1 MNTHMRIRK
10 GLILQLFSGANIQ
23 RWNDK
28 IRPAELTEL
37 DKQAHK
43 MIIAYVLGKYEE
55 NKESFSWIDIIEG
68 SIFEYLQRTEITD
81 IKPTIFREI
90 KKKTGEYE
98 QLKDWV
104 YRRLNPI
111 ITPLGP
117 EFKSR
122 YRIYFSEEEET
133 ISRKV
138 INAAHIYAT
147 KWEFELIE
155 ALNPRE
161 RDIEIPEIVS
171 NLSDELKKYKKLKG
185 MKKLEGNLNL
195 QAFVN
200 LCGRLRVQ
208 SRWSHVRRLTHT
220 SVLGHMLIVAIL
232 AYLFSVQMDAC
243 PRRRI
248 NNYFTGLFHDL
259 PEALTRDIISPVKGA
274 VEGISK
280 IIKEYEKEQMQK
292 KIYEIVPAQ
301 WHSEIK
307 MYAEDEFADLA
318 TVNEIQRRVTSKMI
332 KEKYDDDKF
341 NARDG
346 SLIKACD
353 DLAAFTEAYIAICNG
368 ANAEGLQEAKHK
380 MKDEYRNKVV
390 AGIAFGPIYADF
402 E

>member
-1 MNTHMRIRK
+1 MRISK
-10 GLILQLFSGANIQ
+10 GFILKLFSGANIQ

-28 IRPAELTEL
+28 IRPVELTEL

-55 NKESFSWIDIIEG
+55 NNSNFNWIDIIEG

-81 IKPTIFREI
+81 IKPTIFRQI
-90 KKKTGEYE
+90 KQKNEEYE
-98 QLKDWV
+98 KLKDWV
-104 YRRLNPI
+104 YRRLNPV
-111 ITPLGP
+111 ITPLGS
-117 EFKSR
+117 EFKNR
-122 YRIYFSEEEET
+122 YCTYFSSNEQS

-147 KWEFELIE
+147 NWEFELILP
-155 ALNPRE
+155 LNPRE
-161 RDIEIPEIVS
+161 KDIEIPDIVS
-171 NLSDELKKYKKLKG
+171 NLSDELRKYENLEG
-185 MKKLEGNLNL
+185 MKKLEDNPNLR
-195 QAFVN
+195 AFVN

-208 SRWSHVRRLTHT
+208 SRWSHLRRLTHT

-232 AYLFSVQMDAC
+232 AYLFSLQIDAC

-274 VEGISK
+274 VEGISQ
-280 IIKEYEKEQMQK
+280 IIKEYEKEQMRK
-292 KIYEIVPAQ
+292 KIYEILPPE

-307 MYAEDEFADLA
+307 MHAEDEFDDFA
-318 TVNEIQRRVTSKMI
+318 TINGTQTRVTSKTI
-332 KEKYDDDKF
+332 REKYNNDIF
-341 NARDG
+341 NPRDG

-353 DLAAFTEAYIAICNG
+353 ELAAFTEAYIAICNG
-368 ANAEGLQEAKHK
+368 ASAEGLQEAKHEIK
-380 MKDEYRNKVV
+380 RKYRNKSI
-390 AGIAFGPIYADF
+390 AGIDFGPIYADF

>member
-1 MNTHMRIRK
+1 MRISK
-10 GLILQLFSGANIQ
+10 GFILKLFNGANIQ

-28 IRPAELTEL
+28 IRPIELTEL

-55 NKESFSWIDIIEG
+55 NRSNFNWIDIIEG

-90 KKKTGEYE
+90 KNKSEEYE
-98 QLKDWV
+98 ELKGWV
-104 YRRLNPI
+104 YERLKPV
-111 ITPLGP
+111 ITPLGN
-117 EFKSR
+117 EFRNR
-122 YRIYFSEEEET
+122 YRAYFSSNEEN

-147 KWEFELIE
+147 NWEFELIDS
-155 ALNPRE
+155 LNPRE
-161 RDIEIPEIVS
+161 KDIEISEIVR
-171 NLSDELKKYKKLKG
+171 NLSDELKKYKRLKG
-185 MKKLEGNLNL
+185 MKKLEDNLNL
-195 QAFVN
+195 RAFVN
-200 LCGRLRVQ
+200 LCGRLRAQ

-232 AYLFSVQMDAC
+232 AYLFSVQIDAC

-274 VEGISK
+274 VEGISQ

-292 KIYEIVPAQ
+292 KIYEILPPE
-301 WHSEIK
+301 WHPEIK
-307 MYAEDEFADLA
+307 MYAEDEFADFA
-318 TVNEIQRRVTSKMI
+318 TINGTQMRVTSKKI
-332 KEKYDDDKF
+332 KEKYNDDIF
-341 NARDG
+341 NPRDG
-346 SLIKACD
+346 TLIKACD
-353 DLAAFTEAYIAICNG
+353 ELAAFTEAYIAICNG
-368 ANAEGLQEAKHK
+368 ATAEGLQEAKHEIK
-380 MKDEYRNKVV
+380 KKYINKSI